1 MELLSSLNLEQL
13 GTAGIMVAFLVWKN
27 IQLERAV
34 EKATERSFDT
44 LKEANAS
51 ALENS
56 RTLDKVLTALGGQ

>member
-27 IQLERAV
+27 IQLEKAV